1 MSFRLTIEPLGAT
14 IEVDDGQS
22 VLDAALRQGIYIP
35 HACGHGLCGTCKVQV
50 CDGEVDHGH
59 ANPFAL
65 MEVERDEGKTLACC
79 ATLQCDATIEADIED
94 EPDALVIPVRDFAAT
109 VRRIVDLTPTI
120 KALHLA
126 LDKPIG
132 FQAGQYVQLEIPGLA
147 GQRAAVPERPAHPP
161 GGSPRYPEAGGE
173 RQSRAFSIAN
183 SPADVERSGEIELN
197 VRIVPGG
204 QGTGYLHQRLKV
216 GDRLRLAGPY
226 GRFFVRRSAQ
236 RPMVFMAGGS
246 GLSSPRSMILDLLD
260 GGCTLPIT
268 LVYGQ
273 RVRDELYYDAEFRA
287 LAEQHANF
295 SYVPTLSSEAEGSGW
310 DGARGF
316 VHEAAKA
323 HFGGTFAG
331 HQAYLCGPPPM
342 VEACIATL
350 MQGRLFE
357 RDIFTEKFLSAA
369 DAQGARSPL
378 FQRL

>member
-1 MSFRLTIEPLGAT
+1 MSYQLTINPLGAT
-14 IEVDDGQS
+14 IDVAEGQS

-79 ATLQCDATIEADIED
+79 ATLQCDATIEADVDD
-94 EPDALVIPVRDFAAT
+94 EPDAQVIPVRDFAAT
-109 VRRIVDLTPTI
+109 VRRIDALTPTI

-126 LDKPIG
+126 IDKPIA
-132 FQAGQYVQLEIPGLA
+132 FQAGQYVQLEIPGL
-147 GQRAAVPERPAHPP
+147 
-161 GGSPRYPEAGGE
+161 GE
-173 RQSRAFSIAN
+173 SRAFSIAN

-197 VRIVPGG
+197 VRIVAGG
-204 QGTGYLHQRLKV
+204 KGTGYLHQQLKV
-216 GDRLRLAGPY
+216 GERLRLAGPY

-260 GGCTLPIT
+260 GGCTLPIA

-287 LAEQHANF
+287 LAAKHAHF
-295 SYVPTLSSEAEGSGW
+295 TYVPALSGEAEGSDW
-310 DGARGF
+310 SGARGF

-323 HFGGTFAG
+323 HFGGSFAG
-331 HQAYLCGPPPM
+331 QQAYLCGPPAM

-369 DAQGARSPL
+369 DAQAERSPL